1 MDRHRGV
8 APPRHALR
16 PTTADAYAFETGQ
29 PAVSEGVTLTA
40 VALLVAVVRWLHR
53 REARDLRR
61 SRPLIRNDR
70 RR

>member
-1 MDRHRGV
+1 MAMLDLVLLLLAV
-8 APPRHALR
+8 A
-16 PTTADAYAFETGQ
+16 
-29 PAVSEGVTLTA
+29 AVAASA
-40 VALLVAVVRWLHR
+40 VALLAAVVRWLHR